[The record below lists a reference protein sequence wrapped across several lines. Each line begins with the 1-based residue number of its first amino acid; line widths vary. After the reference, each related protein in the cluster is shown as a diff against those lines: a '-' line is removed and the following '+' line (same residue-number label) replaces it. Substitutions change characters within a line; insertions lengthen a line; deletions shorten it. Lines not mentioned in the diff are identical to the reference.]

1 MVPFFSSILKALC
14 NKKIY
19 VRYLKWNGIYLGKY
33 YILRR
38 VLTREVGDEKIR
50 YINSLLKTHIFTCF
64 GTEFIECMQTSNI
77 QRTDEV
83 VA

>member
-19 VRYLKWNGIYLGKY
+19 VRYLKWNGIY
-33 YILRR
+33 IF
-38 VLTREVGDEKIR
+38 TREVGDEKIR

-77 QRTDEV
+77 QRTDEI